1 MNMMWRLLTVV
12 ISGGTQVAEG
22 ASYEAQVVLNAPR
35 RVPLMSTGSVN
46 GAARQGSTS

>member
-1 MNMMWRLLTVV
+1 MMWRLLTVV

-22 ASYEAQVVLNAPR
+22 ASYGAQVVLDAPR